1 MVKITIMEN
10 NNEQL
15 STKSK
20 KKAMLSALEK
30 SLGVVTTALRSTG
43 VGRTA
48 YYEWLKEDAEFKA
61 KVDAVPDIALDFA
74 ESKLHKLIDDGVP
87 SATIFY
93 LKTKGKDRG
102 YVERQEINANVKNE
116 TIVIDLGQGKDE
128 PNR

>member
-1 MVKITIMEN
+1 MANK
-10 NNEQL
+10 
-15 STKSK
+15 TKHIK
-20 KKAMLSALEK
+20 EDAVIEALTK
-30 SLGVVTTALRSTG
+30 SLGIVTSACKQAGISRYTF
-43 VGRTA
+43 
-48 YYEWLKEDAEFKA
+48 YEWMKDPAFK
-61 KVDAVPDIALDFA
+61 KRVDDIGDVALDFA

-102 YVERQEINANVKNE
+102 YVERQEINASVKNE